1 MTAKSYKKV
10 MKQLVRKKA
19 KLKRFLKFCKPKNR
33 KYGRGRKRCIRCGR
47 AGAHISKYGLH
58 LCRQCFREVAK
69 ELGFKKYGHE
79 V

>member
-1 MTAKSYKKV
+1 MTAKSYKKIL
-10 MKQLVRKKA
+10 KQIAKKPA
-19 KLKRFLKFCKPKNR
+19 KKKRFLKHNKPKER
-33 KYGRGRKRCIRCGR
+33 KFGIGNSVCRRCGR
-47 AGAHISKYGLH
+47 RGAHINKYDLH